1 MIPSTVE
8 LCVSFP
14 TQTQVLSG
22 VYPLAPRTSFS
33 GRTMVLRP
41 RYGREALRQSIEQN
55 GAGRVCIIDGSAD
68 RRFATLCREELA
80 CALAAKVKAIVVL
93 GPVSDAVL
101 IRAAPIAIFAMGI
114 TPLQLPGEG
123 GDVALGAIQTDAGIL
138 TDQQIV
144 IADEDGVVAIESA
157 VFQQRYP
164 INRPN
169 K

>member
-8 LCVSFP
+8 LCASFP

-33 GRTMVLRP
+33 GRTLVLRP
-41 RYGREALRQSIEQN
+41 RYGREAMRHSIEQN
-55 GAGRVCIIDGSAD
+55 GAGRVGIIDGSAD
-68 RRFATLCREELA
+68 RRFATFCREELA

-93 GPVSDAVL
+93 GPISDAVL
-101 IRAAPIAIFAMGI
+101 VRSAPIAIFAMGI
-114 TPLQLPGEG
+114 TPLQLPSEG
-123 GDVALGAIQTDAGIL
+123 GDVVLASIQTETGIL
-138 TDQQIV
+138 TDQHIA

-164 INRPN
+164 INRPT